1 MNSTIKRNVKQTR
14 KFPAGNP
21 SLPSKRLSIWD
32 STFTGNA
39 NWDARFIASY
49 GRRASRRAVGVDFA
63 PGARAPD
70 PLPHHE
76 PRPRETEGRR
86 SIPLPAIAL
95 RSPSGG
101 GGGGVVVG
109 GCGGFP
115 TTIIAG
121 AYAGRGFRG
130 TNVKSVSAVQVS
142 PRVQGGEP
150 WDVGF

>member
-49 GRRASRRAVGVDFA
+49 GRRASRRAVGVGFA

-95 RSPSGG
+95 RSPQGRR
-101 GGGGVVVG
+101 GGVAVG
-109 GCGGFP
+109 LDVALRRAGFSR
-115 TTIIAG
+115 A
-121 AYAGRGFRG
+121 
-130 TNVKSVSAVQVS
+130 VSLVLPNNYTALW
-142 PRVQGGEP
+142 GIE
-150 WDVGF
+150 